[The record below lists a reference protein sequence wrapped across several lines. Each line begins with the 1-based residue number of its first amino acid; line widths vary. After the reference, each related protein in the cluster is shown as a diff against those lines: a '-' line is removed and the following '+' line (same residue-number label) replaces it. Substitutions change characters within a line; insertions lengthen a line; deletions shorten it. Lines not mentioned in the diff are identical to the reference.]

1 MRVSLGLFNTAVKTE
16 ISYFNTLPEKLQ
28 RFFTRYPPRPFK
40 EYASESTLTTA
51 ENANPFIANK
61 HPITKRY
68 HTAKYSMR
76 RQSDLWKIAY
86 RHGIQ
91 DSLPPLANGKKF
103 YQEKYDTK
111 PLMKGVLRPKGAKY
125 ERERPLKE
133 AKMKEALLHADEK
146 IAELRDLISITKVQE
161 LEPIWRYWIILTEK
175 NLDTP
180 QSITYFHKD
189 LNELRQSGRPKPHL
203 LIVALRHKGISSL
216 FSIKVCE
223 YLTEQPSIQYF
234 NFGFRGS
241 KIHLWNLPIQSFFAP
256 EVKYLKFS
264 SAHFL
269 PKVGRPIVTPNLEKM
284 ELIETSILECPELLT
299 FPMTTKFKDCFF
311 DAQMLQNDCY
321 FEPFK
326 NVKTLE
332 ILSCAGF
339 KKMLGL
345 EFPSLERLIIINDLG
360 TVQISNIKAPKL
372 GLLSVRSLEETVRI
386 EDCQFGRLER
396 FEFSGSAIDSCK
408 KIWAPNLK
416 VMEIAILFDNDD
428 DDDLNFN
435 QKIDG
440 NLFGN
445 VSQLTMLTR
454 SIPYIDTS
462 NLLNLEYLHLA
473 EKGQYDHDG
482 LSFIKAPNLKTL
494 CLTDVIFAEND
505 KLQLEAP
512 NLEVLSLRNCSIDYD
527 IFQDITT
534 LFPKLK
540 VFRYVGDFF
549 SSRSIDVSFENCHFP
564 KLKMLS
570 VYHFLSDLKLCKL
583 EINAPHLRFLS
594 VQGFER
600 DGADLSDYKE
610 LKALYIRDSSL
621 YKIPESDQL
630 EYLNVQNCSFESF
643 DIENFKK
650 LIECHVMDSRVS
662 GVNIT
667 DEFKGRDDFVIK
679 TKEELDANMFD
690 LFLPDTSL
698 QNYKRSDDMVR
709 LIMAHREFP
718 AILENISDL

>member
-1 MRVSLGLFNTAVKTE
+1 MVSLLSFPQE
-16 ISYFNTLPEKLQ
+16 IV
-28 RFFTRYPPRPFK
+28 
-40 EYASESTLTTA
+40 
-51 ENANPFIANK
+51 NK
-61 HPITKRY
+61 ITC
-68 HTAKYSMR
+68 
-76 RQSDLWKIAY
+76 
-86 RHGIQ
+86 
-91 DSLPPLANGKKF
+91 
-103 YQEKYDTK
+103 
-111 PLMKGVLRPKGAKY
+111 
-125 ERERPLKE
+125 
-133 AKMKEALLHADEK
+133 LLYTS
-146 IAELRDLISITKVQE
+146 DLISITKVQE

-189 LNELRQSGRPKPHL
+189 LNELRQSGRTKPHL

-223 YLTEQPSIQYF
+223 YLTEQPPYNISILGLGNVTVHDFLIIVLMKNLSQSTDDMIHPIEI
-234 NFGFRGS
+234 RGS

-269 PKVGRPIVTPNLEKM
+269 PKVGHPIVTPNLEKM

-416 VMEIAILFDNDD
+416 DMEIAILFDNDD

-494 CLTDVIFAEND
+494 CLTDVIFADND
-505 KLQLEAP
+505 KLKLEAP

-540 VFRYVGDFF
+540 VFRYVGPFF
-549 SSRSIDVSFENCHFP
+549 RPGFSMTPEDLKWSFCNQKLPELETFIIHFNTKLFFDMRSIDVSFENCHFP

-698 QNYKRSDDMVR
+698 QSYKRTDDMVR

>member
-1 MRVSLGLFNTAVKTE
+1 MVSLLSFPQE
-16 ISYFNTLPEKLQ
+16 IV
-28 RFFTRYPPRPFK
+28 
-40 EYASESTLTTA
+40 
-51 ENANPFIANK
+51 NK
-61 HPITKRY
+61 ITC
-68 HTAKYSMR
+68 
-76 RQSDLWKIAY
+76 
-86 RHGIQ
+86 
-91 DSLPPLANGKKF
+91 
-103 YQEKYDTK
+103 
-111 PLMKGVLRPKGAKY
+111 
-125 ERERPLKE
+125 
-133 AKMKEALLHADEK
+133 LLYTS
-146 IAELRDLISITKVQE
+146 DLISITKVQE
-161 LEPIWRYWIILTEK
+161 LEPIWRHWIILTEK

-223 YLTEQPSIQYF
+223 YLTEQPPYNISILGLGNVTVHDFLIMVLMKNLSQSTDDMIHPIEI
-234 NFGFRGS
+234 RGS

-256 EVKYLKFS
+256 EVKYLKIS

-269 PKVGRPIVTPNLEKM
+269 PKVGRPIVTPNLKKM

-360 TVQISNIKAPKL
+360 TVQISNIKVPKL

-462 NLLNLEYLHLA
+462 NLQNLEYLHLA

-494 CLTDVIFAEND
+494 CLTDVIFAENE

-549 SSRSIDVSFENCHFP
+549 CPGFSMTPADLKWKFCNQKLPELETFIIHFNTKNPFDLKSIDVSFENCHFP
-564 KLKMLS
+564 KLKTLS
-570 VYHFLSDLKLCKL
+570 VYHFMSDLKLCKL

-600 DGADLSDYKE
+600 DRVDLSDYKE

-630 EYLNVQNCSFESF
+630 EYLNVQNCSFERFDVESF
-643 DIENFKK
+643 EN
-650 LIECHVMDSRVS
+650 LIECHVVNSRVS
-662 GVNIT
+662 GVNT
-667 DEFKGRDDFVIK
+667 ADEFRGRGDFIIK
-679 TKEELDANMFD
+679 TKGELDANMFD

-698 QNYKRSDDMVR
+698 QNYKRSDDMAR